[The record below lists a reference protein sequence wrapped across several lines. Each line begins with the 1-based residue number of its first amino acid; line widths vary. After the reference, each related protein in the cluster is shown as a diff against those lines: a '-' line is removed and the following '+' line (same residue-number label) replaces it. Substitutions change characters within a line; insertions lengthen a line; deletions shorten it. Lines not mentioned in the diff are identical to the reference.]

1 MWTEKLKKIIS
12 GSLIF
17 FLLFS
22 ITAHIP
28 LLQYFSGTSYADEK
42 DFYNLVSIIVDEDT
56 YDAVKGKLTRYS
68 RDIQA
73 KLENTQVVILP
84 TPSTASVLD
93 IASLNE
99 SLYLEGYKRVKDVDF
114 ESRLIGTV
122 LVGKIPVPVVFDEEN
137 SGRSILPYVDFIE
150 KSYIFNHTSGR
161 YEKSPKA
168 DTNLEPEIWHGVIS
182 PNTGDF
188 DSDIEAI
195 EAYFD
200 KNHDFYT

>member
-22 ITAHIP
+22 ISVQIP
-28 LLQYFSGTSYADEK
+28 LLQYFSAETYADEK
-42 DFYNLVSIIVDEDT
+42 DFYNLVSIIVDEDS
-56 YDAVKGKLTRYS
+56 YEQIKGKLTRYS

-84 TPSTASVLD
+84 TPSTASVVD

-99 SLYLEGYKRVKDVDF
+99 SLYLEGYKSVKDVDF

-161 YEKSPKA
+161 YEKSPAA
-168 DTNLEPEIWHGVIS
+168 DTDLEPEVWHGVIS
-182 PNTGDF
+182 PNT
-188 DSDIEAI
+188 
-195 EAYFD
+195 
-200 KNHDFYT
+200 